1 MQEFCLFRFCDSNPK
16 EIGFW
21 IFLTNSDT
29 YDIDLDLAK
38 NPEAGNIEI
47 KTHKHRKEIRV
58 KDGVFIWSVSGTKAK
73 ANAGFISSCT
83 VIALP
88 CEIVDGLHKPK
99 NFSY

>member
-21 IFLTNSDT
+21 IFLTNFDT

-47 KTHKHRKEIRV
+47 KTHKYRKEIGV
-58 KDGVFIWSVSGTKAK
+58 KAVSYTHLTLPTIYSV
-73 ANAGFISSCT
+73 
-83 VIALP
+83 
-88 CEIVDGLHKPK
+88 
-99 NFSY
+99 